1 MSKRG
6 GTGGFRETTAET
18 TARGRTSGAVR
29 CLNCFERIVPPSEA
43 KTYKCPNCGYE
54 WRISWPYPNFP
65 RIRGPVWEVNRIL
78 AEEEV
83 TKKEWKS
90 YGSK

>member
-1 MSKRG
+1 MKERRG
-6 GTGGFRETTAET
+6 AYGFRETRAEAT
-18 TARGRTSGAVR
+18 STGRTSGAVR
-29 CLNCFERIVPPSEA
+29 CLNCFERIVPPNGA
-43 KTYKCPNCGYE
+43 KTYKCPHCSYE

-65 RIRGPVWEVNRIL
+65 RIRGQVWDVNRKL

-83 TKKEWKS
+83 SMKGRKS